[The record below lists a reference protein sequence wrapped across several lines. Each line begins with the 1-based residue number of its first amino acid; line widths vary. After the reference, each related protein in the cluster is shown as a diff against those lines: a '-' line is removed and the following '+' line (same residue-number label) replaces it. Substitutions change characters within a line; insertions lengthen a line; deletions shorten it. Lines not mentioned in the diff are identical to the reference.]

1 MKKERREK
9 FERRRVRSSYV
20 SVVVSTSLVLLILGL
35 TGLLVLSTD
44 RLSRHIK
51 ENFAV
56 GITLKSKVK
65 TADREQFIKSMEMED
80 YVKNVNYV
88 SREDALKTLKEDL
101 GEDFVDFVGENP
113 LSDKIEIFLKA
124 DYAHSSYI
132 DSLKTSLSENEI
144 VSSVDY
150 NKLMI
155 DEINANIRTISL
167 WLVGFAGLFLIISI
181 ILINNSIRLAIYSKR
196 FTIKTMQMVGATR
209 SFISRPFIVQFMLN
223 GLLSAFIAVAI
234 ISGMVYYLYTYFP
247 DYRVVIDFEL
257 IGMLYAG
264 IIIISVI
271 LTVIGS
277 SFALKKFLSMHA
289 EDLYY

>member
-9 FERRRVRSSYV
+9 YERSRVRSSYV

-35 TGLLVLSTD
+35 TGLLVLSGD
-44 RLSRHIK
+44 KLSRHIK

-65 TADREQFIKSMEMED
+65 TADREQFMQSIQMEP
-80 YVKNVNYV
+80 YVKGVQYV

-101 GEDFVDFVGENP
+101 GEDFVEFVGENP
-113 LSDKIEIFLKA
+113 LSDKIEIFFKA
-124 DYAHSSYI
+124 DYARSNYI
-132 DSLKTSLSENEI
+132 DSVKTILSENEI

-155 DEINANIRTISL
+155 DEINTNIRSISL
-167 WLVGFAGLFLIISI
+167 WLCGFAGLFLVVSVL
-181 ILINNSIRLAIYSKR
+181 LINNSIRLAIYSKR

-209 SFISRPFIVQFMLN
+209 GFISRPFIVRFFLN
-223 GLLSAFIAVAI
+223 GLLSAMIALI
-234 ISGMVYYLYTYFP
+234 LISSLVYYLYTYLP
-247 DYRVVIDFEL
+247 EYRVVMDFQL
-257 IGMLYAG
+257 IGILYGG
-264 IIIISVI
+264 IILISAC
-271 LTVIGS
+271 LTVVGS
-277 SFALKKFLSMHA
+277 SFALRKFLSMHA